1 MNNSFFSLLFTLLYF
16 TPLYFALLYI
26 ILFYLILSY
35 FILFYL
41 ILSYFILFHLILL
54 YFTLLYFK
62 VLEYKGEQGRG
73 MHLAVLHQGTSVVM
87 TTGTYDVWAST
98 SDSEALRLLV
108 QTISDGRILCFLSKV
123 LYLYFSLYECF
134 NW

>member
-1 MNNSFFSLLFTLLYF
+1 MNNSFFSLLFTLLSF

-35 FILFYL
+35 FILFYFTL
-41 ILSYFILFHLILL
+41 LYFTLL

-73 MHLAVLHQGTSVVM
+73 MNLAVLHQGTGVVM

-123 LYLYFSLYECF
+123 LYLCFSLYECF